1 MRGRLVEWFWPRY
14 LMRLQ
19 LYVSW
24 RYNQMKICLGLDG
37 STARGFAHRAGI
49 GASPQSLCY
58 SYALLHRAT
67 LHPQSMVTVLIK
79 AISGLPRLISS
90 EWLGLPRART
100 QETTVKTPFMIWL
113 PKSYMR
119 ISEHSAGHTDPWW
132 FTVGGDKIRKYPGSH
147 PEG

>member
-1 MRGRLVEWFWPRY
+1 
-14 LMRLQ
+14 MRLQ

-119 ISEHSAGHTDPWW
+119 ISEHSAGHTDP
-132 FTVGGDKIRKYPGSH
+132 
-147 PEG
+147 